1 MPCVVGTSAMLESDL
16 HKVQQKVN
24 DLQRQRQELSMQ
36 VRQLTDR
43 SSQNLQQV
51 KSQTFPKSS
60 QGKY

>member
-1 MPCVVGTSAMLESDL
+1 MLESDL

-51 KSQTFPKSS
+51 KSQTFPKAS
-60 QGKY
+60 QGTHDSFT